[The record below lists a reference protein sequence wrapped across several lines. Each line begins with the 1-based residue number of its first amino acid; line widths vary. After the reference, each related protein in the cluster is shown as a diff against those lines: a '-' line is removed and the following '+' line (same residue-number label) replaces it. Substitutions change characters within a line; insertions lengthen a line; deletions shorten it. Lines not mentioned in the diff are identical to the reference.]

1 VKNIPAHVIFDQ
13 TQDLLSENTENKM
26 VKAIE
31 KITTNYVSEFEF
43 VNKYVILDDTID
55 YIILLELNF
64 DAFQD
69 YGVRLHDLCC
79 NLEERLSDYLGIKIG
94 VRPMRSHEQTMGHI
108 EYFESRGYPHAHII
122 DCSGNRRIVSEQK
135 SRDGKMVNIF
145 KKIINQF
152 LEGHDFV
159 TRYAILSNKEIYKVL
174 LEVNTDKVGDSDV
187 HLHTFCYDLKNTI
200 NDYLGI
206 NCGVVVMG
214 GPRMTQREIDFWCH
228 DGRTAHII
236 DCSTNQ

>member
-1 VKNIPAHVIFDQ
+1 
-13 TQDLLSENTENKM
+13 
-26 VKAIE
+26 
-31 KITTNYVSEFEF
+31 
-43 VNKYVILDDTID
+43 
-55 YIILLELNF
+55 
-64 DAFQD
+64 
-69 YGVRLHDLCC
+69 
-79 NLEERLSDYLGIKIG
+79 
-94 VRPMRSHEQTMGHI
+94 
-108 EYFESRGYPHAHII
+108 
-122 DCSGNRRIVSEQK
+122 
-135 SRDGKMVNIF
+135 
-145 KKIINQF
+145 
-152 LEGHDFV
+152 
-159 TRYAILSNKEIYKVL
+159 LSNKEIYKVL